1 MIMIKRFFKILIWC
15 VISFFI
21 YSIVIVVLY
30 KFVPPPVTPVMVIRV
45 FEGLF
50 EGKIV
55 GITYSWVSYDDISP
69 NMFRA
74 VVSGEDARFMRH
86 EGIDWKAVK
95 TAQRYNE
102 LHKGKRKHGASTITM
117 QTAKNAFLWHG
128 RNYVRKGLE
137 VYFTYLIE
145 FIWGKKRIIE
155 VYVNIVEFGDGL
167 YGVEAASRKFFN
179 KSAKDL
185 TRRQSAL
192 LGAVLPNPRR
202 WSPASPTRYIE
213 KRVKFI
219 QGRMNSV
226 QIPK

>member
-1 MIMIKRFFKILIWC
+1 M
-15 VISFFI
+15 
-21 YSIVIVVLY
+21 
-30 KFVPPPVTPVMVIRV
+30 PPPVTPVMIIRV
-45 FEGLF
+45 FEGFLD
-50 EGKIV
+50 GKFV
-55 GITYSWVSYDDISP
+55 GISYVWKSYDEIAPS
-69 NMFRA
+69 MFRA
-74 VVSGEDARFMRH
+74 VISGEDARFMRH
-86 EGIDWKAVK
+86 DGIDWKAVR

-102 LHKGKRKHGASTITM
+102 LHVGKKLHGASTITM

-145 FIWGKKRIIE
+145 AIWGKKRILE
-155 VYVNIVEFGDGL
+155 VYVNIVEFGDGI
-167 YGVEAASRKFFN
+167 YGVDAASREYFH

-185 TRRQSAL
+185 TRRQAAL

-202 WSPASPTRYIE
+202 WSPDAPTKYIE

-226 QIPK
+226 PIPK